1 VQNVKV
7 ALTRVFE
14 EQKFK
19 LLLVV
24 DFAYF
29 TVGMIPGFRH
39 DDLTSNLFRSDVG
52 VDTIA
57 YPDGLGASRRSAR

>member
-1 VQNVKV
+1 VQKVKV

-14 EQKFK
+14 EQKFE

-39 DDLTSNLFRSDVG
+39 DDLTSNLSWSDVG
-52 VDTIA
+52 VDSVA
-57 YPDGLGASRRSAR
+57 YCDGLVASRSSAR

>member
-1 VQNVKV
+1 MQNVKV
-7 ALTRVFE
+7 ALTTVFE

-29 TVGMIPGFRH
+29 TVGMIPGFRY
-39 DDLTSNLFRSDVG
+39 DDLTSNLFGGDAG
-52 VDTIA
+52 VDPIA
-57 YPDGLGASRRSAR
+57 CPDGLVASRSSAR

>member
-24 DFAYF
+24 DFTYF
-29 TVGMIPGFRH
+29 TVGMIPGWRD

-52 VDTIA
+52 VDAIA
-57 YPDGLGASRRSAR
+57 YPDGLVASRSTAR